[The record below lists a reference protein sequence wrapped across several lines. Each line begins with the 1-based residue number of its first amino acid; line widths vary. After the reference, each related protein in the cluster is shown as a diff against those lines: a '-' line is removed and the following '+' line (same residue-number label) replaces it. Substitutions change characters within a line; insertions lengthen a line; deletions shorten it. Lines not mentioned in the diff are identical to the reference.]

1 MTRAPRDY
9 ARPDAERAASAR
21 TGRLSVASASLR
33 SHLQERDVAQI
44 LVIPCR
50 ANI

>member
-1 MTRAPRDY
+1 MTRGPCDY

-44 LVIPCR
+44 LVIRCR